1 MPGGSMFKIIFTFT
15 AALLVASSL
24 ALMPAAPL
32 QVSPGTPMGA
42 PSAALKADRI
52 DLGARGG
59 ACAEQA
65 WPYYD
70 SACLYDALRP
80 AGEVRKV
87 RTVSADRLAIT
98 E

>member
-1 MPGGSMFKIIFTFT
+1 MFKIIFTFS
-15 AALLVASSL
+15 AAVLVVSSL
-24 ALMPAAPL
+24 SLMPAAPL

-42 PSAALKADRI
+42 PSAALKADRL

-59 ACAEQA
+59 ACAERA

-87 RTVSADRLAIT
+87 RTVSADRLSIA

>member
-1 MPGGSMFKIIFTFT
+1 MFKIIFTFS
-15 AALLVASSL
+15 AAVLVVSSL
-24 ALMPAAPL
+24 SLMPAAPL
-32 QVSPGTPMGA
+32 QVSPGA
-42 PSAALKADRI
+42 PSAALKADRL

-59 ACAEQA
+59 ACAERA

-87 RTVSADRLAIT
+87 RTVSADRLAIA

>member
-1 MPGGSMFKIIFTFT
+1 MFQIIFTFT
-15 AALLVASSL
+15 AATLVVSALS
-24 ALMPAAPL
+24 LMPAAPL

-42 PSAALKADRI
+42 PNAVLKADRL

-70 SACLYDALRP
+70 SACLYDGLRP

-87 RTVSADRLAIT
+87 RTVSTDRLAIA

>member
-1 MPGGSMFKIIFTFT
+1 MPGGSMFKIIVTFS
-15 AALLVASSL
+15 AAVLVASSL

-32 QVSPGTPMGA
+32 QVIPGTPMGG
-42 PSAALKADRI
+42 PNAALKADRL
-52 DLGARGG
+52 DLGTRGG
-59 ACAEQA
+59 ACADQA

-70 SACLYDALRP
+70 TACLYDALRP

-87 RTVSADRLAIT
+87 RTVSTDHVSIT